1 MKTLGIVGG
10 GQLARMLT
18 EAAHGLGF
26 RVVVLDPTPDSP
38 GGQVA
43 DEQIVGSFTDTGMIR
58 ALADKVQTRRCKQ
71 FDRSY
76 ESGRPYR
83 CRVCGQFHIG
93 TKQPVRSKRDM
104 RHYRMRG
111 EAALKRAMA

>member
-1 MKTLGIVGG
+1 MNEDI
-10 GQLARMLT
+10 
-18 EAAHGLGF
+18 AASCEGKQAF
-26 RVVVLDPTPDSP
+26 AS
-38 GGQVA
+38 
-43 DEQIVGSFTDTGMIR
+43 R

-93 TKQPVRSKRDM
+93 TKQPVRSNRDM